1 LLASAGFAA
10 GRDEN
15 RRAIVPR
22 RPAGAEDRQHFVRQ
36 ASEERLSA
44 PGWAASGGFPA
55 AADATMVL
63 GSLVSGSSQSLI
75 PSLINS
81 LPLRTL

>member
-15 RRAIVPR
+15 RRVIVPR

-36 ASEERLSA
+36 ASEESFLAGLGGKRRL
-44 PGWAASGGFPA
+44 PGGGRCDRPW
-55 AADATMVL
+55 
-63 GSLVSGSSQSLI
+63 LVGVG
-75 PSLINS
+75 
-81 LPLRTL
+81 LRN